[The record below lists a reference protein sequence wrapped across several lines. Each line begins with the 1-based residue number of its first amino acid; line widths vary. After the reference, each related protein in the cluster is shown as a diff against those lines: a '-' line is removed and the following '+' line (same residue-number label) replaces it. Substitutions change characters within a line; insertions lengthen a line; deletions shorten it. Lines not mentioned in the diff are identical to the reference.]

1 MRSALLKKKK
11 KNKTYVCAAFF
22 RNVSV
27 INDKENLWKS
37 SRLKESKET

>member
-11 KNKTYVCAAFF
+11 KNKRYVYAAFF